1 MSLGRHVGLQRFDTN
16 SAEPDKFEEVS
27 DAVELSGTEMSADT
41 VEDTPYG
48 TAESDFRTYDYGLK
62 DAGETTI
69 TATYKS
75 GNAQVDALVDAFH
88 NSTIEKLRF
97 VFPSDIGVNW
107 ACDALITSVGVPMG
121 KGEKLRRTITVK
133 WSGEPVESAS

>member
-1 MSLGRHVGLQRFDTN
+1 MSLGRHVGLQRYDSDST
-16 SAEPDKFEEVS
+16 ETDKFETVS
-27 DAVELSGTEMSADT
+27 DAVEISGIEEKADT

-48 TAESDFRTYDYGLK
+48 TDESDYRTYDYGLK

-75 GNAQVDALVDAFH
+75 GNTQVDALVDAFK

-97 VFPSDIGVNW
+97 VFPADIGTTW
-107 ACDALITSVGVPMG
+107 ACDCLITSVGVPMG
-121 KGEKLRRTITVK
+121 KGDKLRRTLTVK
-133 WSGEPVESAS
+133 WSGEPEEAAI